1 MDASTS
7 PSKQDEGLRE
17 RNVPQAVHKGESS
30 SGSSGQDTPAED
42 EEAKEMKTF
51 GRTPDGTSEY
61 WPHKKQ
67 LNEGLRGYTG

>member
-7 PSKQDEGLRE
+7 LSKQDEGLRE
-17 RNVPQAVHKGESS
+17 RIVPQSVRVGEPL

-42 EEAKEMKTF
+42 DEAKEMKTF

-61 WPHKKQ
+61 WLHKNK
-67 LNEGLRGYTG
+67 